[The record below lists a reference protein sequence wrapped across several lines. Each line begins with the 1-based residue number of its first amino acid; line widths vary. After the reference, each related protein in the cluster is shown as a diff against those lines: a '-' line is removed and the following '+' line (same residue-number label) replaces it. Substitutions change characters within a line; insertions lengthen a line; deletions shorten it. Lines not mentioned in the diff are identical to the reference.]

1 MRNLIIGAIFGAV
14 TGAVIGA
21 TVIGPQLVEQIP
33 GFVQHPISNNKPT
46 MPVVQN
52 RPQTPPEPRAPQI
65 KMERPKLVN
74 KNDPITQWRMAS
86 AYSSSV
92 PLLGDLA
99 KRVERQV
106 WRVSG
111 GRFRVQF
118 HNPGTLVES
127 KQMFDAVR
135 SGAIDAAFTSP
146 AEWAGKIRAL
156 SLFSS
161 VPFGPTAREYM
172 AWFYFS
178 DGQKIY
184 NEIYHKRGI
193 HSLVCGMSAPE
204 ASGWFKK
211 KIQTTED
218 LKGLRMR
225 ISGLGAKVMQKLGVE
240 TQMLSDGDV
249 LVAFESGALDAAE
262 FFQPAVDLQLG
273 LNKMANN
280 YYFPSWH
287 QPTTLFELMINLDAW
302 EALST
307 AQKSQLEA
315 VCGDNVRH
323 SLAQSEAIQFN
334 ALKQLVDAGVN
345 LQTWPT
351 EVLDQLR
358 NAWRDV
364 VAEESRANVDFR
376 RIWRSLEIFR
386 EEFTIWRELTQ
397 P

>member
-21 TVIGPQLVEQIP
+21 SFIGPELDERIP
-33 GFVQHPISNNKPT
+33 GFVQHPRSNITST

-52 RPQTPPEPRAPQI
+52 RLKTLTEPRDPQI
-65 KMERPKLVN
+65 KVDRPKFID
-74 KNDPITQWRMAS
+74 KNTQITQWRMAS
-86 AYSSSV
+86 AYGLSI

-99 KRVERQV
+99 KRVERQI
-106 WRVSG
+106 WRVSD
-111 GRFRVQF
+111 GRFEVKF
-118 HNPGTLVES
+118 HSPGTLVDPE
-127 KQMFDAVR
+127 QMFDAVR
-135 SGAIDAAFTSP
+135 SGTIDAAFTSP
-146 AEWAGKIRAL
+146 AEWADKVRAL

-193 HSLVCGMSAPE
+193 HSLICGMSASE

-240 TQMLSDGDV
+240 TQILSDGDV
-249 LVAFESGALDAAE
+249 LVAFESGVLDAAE
-262 FFQPAVDLQLG
+262 FFQPAVDFQLG
-273 LNKMANN
+273 IHKMANN

-287 QPTTLFELMINLDAW
+287 QPATLFELMINLDSW

-334 ALKQLVDAGVN
+334 ALKQLVGAGVN

-358 NAWRDV
+358 RAWRDV
-364 VAEESRANVDFR
+364 VTEESRTNVDFR
-376 RIWRSLEIFR
+376 RVWKSIELFR
-386 EEFTIWRELTQ
+386 EEFSIWRELIQ